1 MDIIGKEVIHNTF
14 RHGVIKSLNQDQ
26 ITVAFKRG
34 DKVFLYPAIFEKL
47 MVAVDENI
55 NDFIQQDVAAF
66 QAARDETD
74 QAALA
79 KRQEANELEMQKA
92 MLKKVVKRASPRQ
105 AGSKKM
111 LREPD
116 KRALFFVFQDR
127 KFDREHAGGYVWAPD
142 SSPTGKH
149 VGANPIFDVRDGDVI
164 FHGHDAQIWALSVA
178 STSAFPAMHPD
189 DLFPGEIQNT
199 KGHKVNCVYTL
210 IQNPVKTE
218 DFRDE
223 IIPYSN
229 EIYAPFDRN
238 GDGNTAYFYY
248 LNRNLA
254 MIFLQGLLEENPDLK
269 ELDYVRDLLTEM

>member
-34 DKVFLYPAIFEKL
+34 EKVFLYPAIFEKL
-47 MVAVDENI
+47 MIAVDEHV

-66 QAARDETD
+66 QAAREETD

-164 FHGHDAQIWALSVA
+164 FTDMMPRFGHSAWQVPALFRRCIRMTCSRVRYKTPKA
-178 STSAFPAMHPD
+178 
-189 DLFPGEIQNT
+189 T
-199 KGHKVNCVYTL
+199 KSIVC
-210 IQNPVKTE
+210 I
-218 DFRDE
+218 R
-223 IIPYSN
+223 
-229 EIYAPFDRN
+229 
-238 GDGNTAYFYY
+238 
-248 LNRNLA
+248 
-254 MIFLQGLLEENPDLK
+254 
-269 ELDYVRDLLTEM
+269 